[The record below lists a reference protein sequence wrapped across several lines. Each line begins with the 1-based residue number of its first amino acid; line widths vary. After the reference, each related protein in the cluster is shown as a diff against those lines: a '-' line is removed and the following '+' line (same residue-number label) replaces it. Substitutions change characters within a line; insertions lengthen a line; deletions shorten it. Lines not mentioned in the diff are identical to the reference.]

1 MSWLELATD
10 LIKKSEGCVLTA
22 YPDPATHADP
32 FTIGFGATGPNICK
46 GLVWTQQQADDD
58 LQQRVQQLGKSIDPL
73 LKVTINDNQKAALC
87 DFAYNL
93 GIHALQESTLL
104 KLLNAGQMDAAAN
117 EFEKWDRAGGRVF
130 QGLLNRRLAEKKL
143 FLSPAAVPAAQS

>member
-32 FTIGFGATGPNICK
+32 FTIGYGATGPHICE
-46 GLVWTQQQADDD
+46 GLVWTQQQAHDD

-73 LKVTINDNQKAALC
+73 VRVAINDNQKAALC

-93 GIHALQESTLL
+93 GIHALQDSTLL
-104 KLLNAGQMDAAAN
+104 KLLNEGQMDAAAN

-130 QGLLNRRLAEKKL
+130 QGLLIRRMTEKKL
-143 FLSPAAVPAAQS
+143 FLSPAADPVAQA